1 MFIGLLDTDVQMTDF
16 YSVQMTIISGPQ
28 RGKIKIVALG
38 GFGVC
43 VYTVTH
49 GRQVCMCLWMEPF
62 GPFQVL
68 IIMVLTTE
76 YLIDI

>member
-43 VYTVTH
+43 VYSHPWETSLHVFVDGALWTISSADNH
-49 GRQVCMCLWMEPF
+49 GSHH
-62 GPFQVL
+62 
-68 IIMVLTTE
+68 
-76 YLIDI
+76 